1 MAIKKFLKIGSTGIT
16 EEGAVATSAGA
27 GDVDKI
33 PQLDANGKL
42 DITFMPTGVGG
53 DTQTLTAGEALSAG
67 NLVYVNASGNV
78 LKADA
83 SSEAKEAVA
92 FVTSAI
98 SNAATGTV
106 YFGSGIITGLTG
118 LTAGSRYFLSGT
130 TPGAV
135 TTTAPTGTGKIVQQ
149 VGRAISTTVLY
160 FEPQAPVLLI

>member
-1 MAIKKFLKIGSTGIT
+1 MAKFLKIGSTGIT
-16 EEGAVATSAGA
+16 EEATVGTSAGA
-27 GDVDKI
+27 GDSGKL
-33 PQLDANGKL
+33 PNLDSNGKL

-67 NLVYVNASGNV
+67 NLVYVNGSGAV

-83 SSEAKEAVA
+83 SSEAKEAVG
-92 FVTSAI
+92 FVLSAI
-98 SNAATGTV
+98 SNAASGTV

-118 LTAGSRYFLSGT
+118 LTAGARYFLSGT